1 MSRGGKSVFMDIIGL
16 SRKDVQT
23 KIDEGAYLIMLYIF
37 IAQDLSPLSLCD
49 MLDIDLD
56 AS

>member
-1 MSRGGKSVFMDIIGL
+1 MFMDIIGL